1 MSDEPHLSALDATF
15 LELEEADESA
25 HMHIGGVL
33 LFESQAEGGP
43 PALDRVRAE
52 VMTRLGEMPRY
63 RQRLSSPRTGGLHWP
78 RWQDDQRFDIARHVT
93 EAGLPQPGGE
103 RELLDWASD
112 YFSQRLERSRPLWE
126 IVLLTLADGRWAMVT
141 KTHHCMVDGVGS
153 VDVARTLLDTR
164 RDPPPAADRAERGPM
179 PGDPTSRGSG
189 GSSPPL
195 PVRVVG
201 QVTSAALDAAG
212 AALHAAGAAVRRAVG
227 AVEAPIRDPHASGQA
242 LSRARAMVELLITQ
256 EVISAP
262 ETCLNDPIGTRRRLA
277 VFRVPLAD
285 LKDVKRSLGGT
296 VNDVVLAA
304 TASGLRE
311 LLGSREEA
319 LPPEGL
325 RAMVPVNIR
334 SAGEQLALGNRVT
347 SLFVALPLA
356 EGDPL
361 VRYRRQVEEAEGLKA
376 GSQATGSATL
386 IDLASHAP
394 PALHSF
400 VARSLFATRLF
411 NLTITNV
418 PGPQTPLYCLG
429 SRMLSVWPV
438 VPLAASHS
446 VGLAVF
452 SYDGELFF
460 CLNADRDSVPELD
473 LLAGAIRGAITELRE
488 LADAR
493 GDSSAVPATRAD

>member
-1 MSDEPHLSALDATF
+1 
-15 LELEEADESA
+15 
-25 HMHIGGVL
+25 
-33 LFESQAEGGP
+33 
-43 PALDRVRAE
+43 
-52 VMTRLGEMPRY
+52 
-63 RQRLSSPRTGGLHWP
+63 
-78 RWQDDQRFDIARHVT
+78 
-93 EAGLPQPGGE
+93 
-103 RELLDWASD
+103 
-112 YFSQRLERSRPLWE
+112 
-126 IVLLTLADGRWAMVT
+126 
-141 KTHHCMVDGVGS
+141 
-153 VDVARTLLDTR
+153 
-164 RDPPPAADRAERGPM
+164 
-179 PGDPTSRGSG
+179 
-189 GSSPPL
+189 
-195 PVRVVG
+195 
-201 QVTSAALDAAG
+201 
-212 AALHAAGAAVRRAVG
+212 
-227 AVEAPIRDPHASGQA
+227 
-242 LSRARAMVELLITQ
+242 MVELLITQ

-262 ETCLNDPIGTRRRLA
+262 DTCLNESIGTRRRLA
-277 VFRVPLAD
+277 IFRVPLD
-285 LKDVKRSLGGT
+285 ELKEIKQSLGGT

-334 SAGEQLALGNRVT
+334 SAGERLALGNRVT

-356 EGDPL
+356 EDDPL
-361 VRYRRQVEEAEGLKA
+361 VRYRSQVEEAEGLKA
-376 GSQATGSATL
+376 GSQATGSAAL

-460 CLNADRDSVPELD
+460 CLNADRDSLPDLD
-473 LLAGAIRGAITELRE
+473 LLAAAIRGSIAELRE
-488 LADAR
+488 LAVAHVAAA
-493 GDSSAVPATRAD
+493 SVTSAD